1 MKTKTL
7 SIDLS
12 SAIIFVAL
20 LSIASILPLFH
31 NQIITGPLVNAVLF
45 LAVILAGTQNAIL
58 IGLIPSIIAI
68 STGLLPSALSPT
80 VPFIMIANTLLVLSF
95 SYFKDKNY
103 WLGVVLSSFL
113 KFFFLFATSSIV
125 INLLVKKELSSK
137 VASMLSLPQLI
148 TALAG
153 GFLAFI
159 FLKTLKK

>member
-80 VPFIMIANTLLVLSF
+80 VPFIMISNTLLVLSF